1 MSEGIQLRDPLYKL
15 IIRFSNGELVHY
27 IVQEPLDVRAI
38 TPETRY
44 ALISSVFC
52 ERPNECA
59 DMTVVNMRDVT
70 FIKTERVTLDQLAA
84 EHRIGIRTHA
94 SDEKQPKTVSQVKF
108 I

>member
-1 MSEGIQLRDPLYKL
+1 MSEGIQLREPLYKL

-27 IVQEPLDVRAI
+27 IVQEPLDARAI

-44 ALISSVFC
+44 VLISSVFC

-59 DMTVVNMRDVT
+59 DTTLVNMRDVT

-84 EHRIGIRTHA
+84 EHRIGIRTRG
-94 SDEKQPKTVSQVKF
+94 SDERQPKTISQIKF
-108 I
+108 V